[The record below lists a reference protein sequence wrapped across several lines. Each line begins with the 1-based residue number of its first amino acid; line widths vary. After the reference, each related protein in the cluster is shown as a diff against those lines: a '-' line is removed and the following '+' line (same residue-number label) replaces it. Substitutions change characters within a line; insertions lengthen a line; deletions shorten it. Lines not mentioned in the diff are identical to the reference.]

1 RLWVSRGVAPDD
13 VCDRVDLGDQPRL
26 AHPVADF
33 RGDRTV
39 RGRKIGAG
47 QSVGA
52 LRPLREALGELH
64 DSLAERAR
72 LAAANPTH
80 RFRYHTHAYFAGT
93 ALATF
98 NTRLSSC
105 RGLTERRIGRG

>member
-1 RLWVSRGVAPDD
+1 
-13 VCDRVDLGDQPRL
+13 
-26 AHPVADF
+26 
-33 RGDRTV
+33 
-39 RGRKIGAG
+39 
-47 QSVGA
+47 
-52 LRPLREALGELH
+52 LREALGELH

-80 RFRYHTHAYFAGT
+80 RFRHHTHAYFVGT

-98 NTRLSSC
+98 KTRLSFC

>member
-1 RLWVSRGVAPDD
+1 MTFATASISVISPAWRIQLRISA
-13 VCDRVDLGDQPRL
+13 
-26 AHPVADF
+26 A
-33 RGDRTV
+33 TE

-52 LRPLREALGELH
+52 LRPSREALGELH

-80 RFRYHTHAYFAGT
+80 RFRYHTHAYFVGT

-98 NTRLSSC
+98 KTRLSSC